1 MTTKA
6 AYEVQ
11 RGKTRVDMPH
21 RRIAMFVT
29 NNESTH
35 VKSENHPD
43 KILPMVF
50 DTPEMVWISD
60 HFLNESV
67 DYVPMIEI
75 KKFASSTAT
84 PLNTAML
91 GK

>member
-11 RGKTRVDMPH
+11 RGRIMVDMPH

-43 KILPMVF
+43 KTLPMVF
-50 DTPEMVWISD
+50 DTPEMV
-60 HFLNESV
+60 
-67 DYVPMIEI
+67 
-75 KKFASSTAT
+75 
-84 PLNTAML
+84 
-91 GK
+91 